1 MRLRLL
7 YLFLVLALFSG
18 TTLYVA
24 AQAPT
29 SDEPDLSPPTSTEL
43 GVENV
48 EVVSRRAVTA
58 TFVLVAEDYAYAADG
73 ASVTILDSTNPEA
86 PTPVSEI
93 PLPEVGSTV
102 VGMVVAND
110 HLFIRSFA
118 CDAPGS
124 PACENRVQVVNL
136 SEARAPEQVGAYRL
150 NSPSPYYSQREAL
163 GATGN
168 TLLVPDG
175 EVLRLWDISAP
186 SSVVEVTTVEYEGA
200 VTSVAV
206 SDTRAYVTAAAPEGY
221 SLRVLDFSDA
231 EQPVERGFVTIPDSA
246 SARGLTVA
254 EDRAYVVEPQRPT
267 GGGGLRVI
275 DVSDPSAPT
284 PTALYAAP
292 GDIYS
297 VAARGSR
304 AYIAYYA
311 GAVGGSPHGRLQV
324 VDLVE
329 PAQPVEIG
337 AFGAGQHVAVS
348 EKHLFLAGGEAGLFV
363 LSEGATV
370 AGRVTGAS
378 GAPFGGVTIA
388 AGAALTA
395 TADAGG
401 LYTFTGVLSG
411 SYTLTPTLEGY
422 VFLPPTRTVTVL
434 PSVYGQS
441 FTVLTAPLSGTLEP
455 GVATTLTYTDT
466 GGLPTELRFP
476 AGAVNRTTPIVLT
489 PTLASNLPNAL
500 FAGHAFE
507 LTAFEEG
514 QPLSGFTFARP
525 VTVTVGYSDADV
537 RAVTDEAEL
546 ALRWR
551 MGSGWREASETC
563 VSASP
568 AEHDTE
574 GNVFSVPLCRTG
586 HVALFGPTRQQYLP
600 LVNHGNAEVGMRNAE

>member
-1 MRLRLL
+1 MRPRLL
-7 YLFLVLALFSG
+7 YVFLVLALFSG

-29 SDEPDLSPPTSTEL
+29 SDEPDLLLPSSTGL
-43 GVENV
+43 GAENV

-58 TFVLVAEDYAYAADG
+58 TFVLVEEDYAYVADAAN
-73 ASVTILDSTNPEA
+73 VTILDSSNLGT

-93 PLPEVGSTV
+93 PLPEAGSTV
-102 VGMVVAND
+102 VGMVVTNS
-110 HLFIRSFA
+110 HLYIRSFA
-118 CDAPGS
+118 CEAPGS

-136 SEARAPEQVGAYRL
+136 SDARTPEQVGAYLL
-150 NSPSPYYSQREAL
+150 NSPSPYYSQKEGLAAA
-163 GATGN
+163 GD

-175 EVLRLWDISAP
+175 DVLRVWDISAP
-186 SSVVEVTTVEYEGA
+186 ASVVEVTTVEYAGA

-206 SDTRAYVTAAAPEGY
+206 SDTRAYVTVAAMEGY
-221 SLRVLDFSDA
+221 SLRVLDLSDA
-231 EQPVERGFVTIPDSA
+231 QQPVESGFVTIADSQ

-254 EDRAYVVEPQRPT
+254 GDRAYVVEPQRPT

-275 DVSDPSAPT
+275 DVSDASAPT

-297 VAARGSR
+297 AAVRGSR
-304 AYIAYYA
+304 AYVAYHA
-311 GAVGGSPHGRLQV
+311 GGVGDSPHGRLQV

-337 AFGAGQHVAVS
+337 AFGVGQHVAVL
-348 EKHLFLAGGEAGLFV
+348 ENHPYLAGGGAGLFV

-378 GAPFGGVTIA
+378 GAPFGGVTIS
-388 AGAALTA
+388 AGASLTT
-395 TADAGG
+395 TADVGG

-411 SYTLTPTLEGY
+411 SYTLTPTLEGH
-422 VFLPPTRTVTVL
+422 VFVPPTRTVTVL
-434 PSVYGQS
+434 PSVYGES
-441 FTVLTAPLSGTLEP
+441 FTVLTAPVSATLEP

-489 PTLASNLPNAL
+489 PTLASNLPDAL

-525 VTVTVGYSDADV
+525 VTVTVRYSDADA
-537 RAVTDEAEL
+537 RAMIDEAEL

-551 MGSGWREASETC
+551 MVSGWREASETC

-568 AEHDTE
+568 AARDTE
-574 GNVFSVPLCRTG
+574 GNMFSVPLCRTG
-586 HVALFGPTRQQYLP
+586 YVALFGPTRQQYLP

>member
-7 YLFLVLALFSG
+7 YVFLVLALFSW

-29 SDEPDLSPPTSTEL
+29 SDEPDQLPPDRAVL
-43 GVENV
+43 RAENV
-48 EVVSRRAVTA
+48 EVVSGRAVTA
-58 TFVLVAEDYAYAADG
+58 TFVLVGEDYVYAADD
-73 ASVTILDSTNPEA
+73 AKVAILDTTNPKA

-93 PLPEVGSTV
+93 PLPEARSTV
-102 VGMVVAND
+102 VGMVVANN
-110 HLFIRSFA
+110 HLYIRSFA

-136 SEARAPEQVGAYRL
+136 SEARAPEQVGAYLL
-150 NSPSPYYSQREAL
+150 NSPSPYYSQREGL
-163 GATGN
+163 GAAGN

-175 EVLRLWDISAP
+175 ELLRVWDISAP
-186 SSVVEVTTVEYEGA
+186 ASIVEVTTVEYEGA

-206 SDTRAYVTAAAPEGY
+206 SDTQAYVTVAATQGY
-221 SLRVLDFSDA
+221 SLRVLDLSDA
-231 EQPVERGFVTIPDSA
+231 KQPVESGFVTIPDSP

-254 EDRAYVVEPQRPT
+254 GDRAYVVEPQRPT

-297 VAARGSR
+297 AAVRGGR

-311 GAVGGSPHGRLQV
+311 GAVGGSPQARLQV
-324 VDLVE
+324 VDFEE
-329 PAQPVEIG
+329 PTQPVEIG
-337 AFGAGQHVAVS
+337 AFGAGQHVAVAES
-348 EKHLFLAGGEAGLFV
+348 HLYVAGGEVGLFI

-370 AGRVTGAS
+370 AGRVMDAS
-378 GAPFGGVTIA
+378 GAPFGGVTIS

-411 SYTLTPTLEGY
+411 SYTLTPTLKGH
-422 VFLPPTRTVTVL
+422 VFVPPTRTVTVL
-434 PSVYGQS
+434 PSAYGES
-441 FTVLTAPLSGTLEP
+441 FTILAAPVSATLEP
-455 GVATTLTYTDT
+455 GMATTLTYTDT

-514 QPLSGFTFARP
+514 QPLSGFAFARP
-525 VTVTVGYSDADV
+525 VTVTVRYSDADV
-537 RAVTDEAEL
+537 RAVTEEAEL

-551 MGSGWREASETC
+551 MGSGWREAGETC

-568 AEHDTE
+568 MVLDTE

-600 LVNHGNAEVGMRNAE
+600 MVGYENAE